1 MKKITGSIV
10 AIVTPMHKDCSL
22 DTTSL
27 NELIEWH
34 IRAGTDGIV
43 VVGTTGESP
52 TVDFAEYIELIK
64 VASEIIDGRV
74 AVLAGT
80 GANSTEEAI
89 SLTKE
94 AELIG
99 VDAVSSYAL
108 L

>member
-1 MKKITGSIV
+1 MKKIDGSIV

-22 DTTSL
+22 DTISL
-27 NELIEWH
+27 NKLIEWH
-34 IRAGTDGIV
+34 IQAGTDGIV

-52 TVDFAEYIELIK
+52 TVDFDEHIKLIE
-64 VASEIIDGRV
+64 VATEIVDGRIS
-74 AVLAGT
+74 VLAGT

-99 VDAVSSYAL
+99 VVHVINSRN
-108 L
+108 